1 MKCTKIAISLTED
14 TVVFSVESVVAG
26 RFCMPRVEQLAAI
39 LPRMRMALNTAVGA
53 LKEDV
58 VLLDHFTAELSDLTD
73 LEEK

>member
-1 MKCTKIAISLTED
+1 
-14 TVVFSVESVVAG
+14 
-26 RFCMPRVEQLAAI
+26 MPRVEQLAAI